1 MAQRIRDQRKD
12 VLELVDVKQVIQQPQ
27 SIANETNVIT
37 QVGDILNSRLV
48 EVRNEKNKDFAEM
61 KELIE

>member
-1 MAQRIRDQRKD
+1 M
-12 VLELVDVKQVIQQPQ
+12 KQVIQQPQ

-48 EVRNEKNKDFAEM
+48 EVRNEQNKDLAEM